1 MNALLLPGVNA
12 LERFSFA
19 RKFQLLALLF
29 LLPLCYAAWSI
40 GDNYLGKLRVV
51 DDERSGV
58 LQLQALDRVE
68 RQLLGQRNL
77 TARWKATER
86 NRQASDETQAAFSR
100 LQQADGELDEAL
112 QALQQVLAAEGASKQ
127 VLADLQ
133 ALQGERDGLRAQAL
147 GSVGWWPDAYDRFTL
162 AQQRL
167 AALREQI
174 ATDSGLILDPWLET
188 YLLMQLATQDA
199 PRLQQRLGVLA
210 SVGQGA
216 VVAGQ
221 FSLQSRLQ
229 LREIRATAGES
240 RLQLGKL
247 GERLQGELPASLA
260 SWGQAYQQSL
270 AGLDAWLKQLDQQM
284 YGDAGIT
291 LKAAEFERGM
301 DGALGHVEALQQA
314 TLQALDTRLGQY
326 RSKALRAL
334 IFTLGAFG
342 LLVALALYALVCL
355 QASIRGSSWRITS
368 LAQSLRDGDL
378 RRHVTVHGK
387 DELALIGAA
396 LNDAV
401 AQLRDSLQGVNRESA
416 ELGDTVLV
424 LSDEARRAL
433 GAVEQQQQQVSQIAA
448 AATQMAATAQSVAQN
463 CELAAQDAG
472 QTLAIAEQS
481 NQRSQQTTASM
492 RQLTARLGDTA
503 AALAELRQQ
512 AQQIDRVVDVI
523 KGIAEQTNLL
533 ALNAAI
539 EAARAGEAGRGF
551 AVVAD
556 EVRSLSQRT
565 QESTREISATV
576 EALQRVVLQSVELM
590 QTACSQAE
598 GDAGAVTELG
608 DHLGEIAGAVQRVS
622 DMLTQIA
629 AAVEQQAATAE
640 EVSGNI
646 QQVDHAAASL
656 LQGAQA
662 VHGVADRL
670 GEGSRSL
677 AQNTAHFHLQ

>member
-1 MNALLLPGVNA
+1 
-12 LERFSFA
+12 
-19 RKFQLLALLF
+19 
-29 LLPLCYAAWSI
+29 
-40 GDNYLGKLRVV
+40 
-51 DDERSGV
+51 
-58 LQLQALDRVE
+58 
-68 RQLLGQRNL
+68 
-77 TARWKATER
+77 
-86 NRQASDETQAAFSR
+86 
-100 LQQADGELDEAL
+100 
-112 QALQQVLAAEGASKQ
+112 
-127 VLADLQ
+127 
-133 ALQGERDGLRAQAL
+133 
-147 GSVGWWPDAYDRFTL
+147 
-162 AQQRL
+162 
-167 AALREQI
+167 
-174 ATDSGLILDPWLET
+174 
-188 YLLMQLATQDA
+188 MQLATQDA

-448 AATQMAATAQSVAQN
+448 ATQMAATAQSVAQN

-481 NQRSQQTTASM
+481 NRRSQQTTASM
-492 RQLTARLGDTA
+492 RQLTARLDDTA

-646 QQVDHAAASL
+646 QQVDQAAASL

-662 VHGVADRL
+662 VHGVANRL